1 MANSLI
7 ESSSISSTELCCAR
21 VLRDLAQLVHVIECA
36 MAPRRWSTPPDEW
49 RAVDWSALQQ
59 ARRCIE
65 DIRIQRHAEYSA
77 APLCA
82 EDGMTID
89 VVLFLGVCVCARA
102 IATNCGETTGYDEPC
117 DLSCM
122 ILRGRVF
129 STLVADELDLVLAS
143 VWHNRRRYDWMGTDM
158 RQFVA
163 LVQARAASL
172 LVEHI
177 YNGQP
182 MEDYTSR
189 RVRWACSVARIK
201 CIVAR
206 YVQWTR

>member
-1 MANSLI
+1 
-7 ESSSISSTELCCAR
+7 
-21 VLRDLAQLVHVIECA
+21 
-36 MAPRRWSTPPDEW
+36 
-49 RAVDWSALQQ
+49 
-59 ARRCIE
+59 
-65 DIRIQRHAEYSA
+65 
-77 APLCA
+77 
-82 EDGMTID
+82 
-89 VVLFLGVCVCARA
+89 
-102 IATNCGETTGYDEPC
+102 
-117 DLSCM
+117 
-122 ILRGRVF
+122 
-129 STLVADELDLVLAS
+129 
-143 VWHNRRRYDWMGTDM
+143 MGADM